1 MLTMQSVLSLADA
14 SSHGRHSIL
23 PVATQLANSRNDE
36 LRRRDPCA
44 YNCGLSPNAKIV
56 IVRPF
61 SRVDVGTLEASF
73 DRWNE
78 FPPCVLNADGKVYGA
93 SPRADLVL

>member
-1 MLTMQSVLSLADA
+1 M
-14 SSHGRHSIL
+14 
-23 PVATQLANSRNDE
+23 
-36 LRRRDPCA
+36 
-44 YNCGLSPNAKIV
+44 YNCGVSPNAEIV

-78 FPPCVLNADGKVYGA
+78 FPPCVLNADGKVDGA
-93 SPRADLVL
+93 PPHADLVL